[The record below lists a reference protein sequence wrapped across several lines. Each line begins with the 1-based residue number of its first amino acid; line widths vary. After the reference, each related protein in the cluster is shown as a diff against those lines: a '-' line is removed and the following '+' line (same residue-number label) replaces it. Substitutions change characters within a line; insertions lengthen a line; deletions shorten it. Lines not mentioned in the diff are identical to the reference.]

1 MKKTILILVSII
13 ILIIFSVVSCNIIKS
28 THTKSPTFN
37 SPISDGSEQTDSTA
51 SAVSPSSSDNA
62 GDQPEDN
69 ANPVVVIESA
79 EPNYELDKYTSSS
92 GGYYYIP
99 MKGVRANVVDNTKI
113 VKENSSL
120 SEGRI
125 VYKIP
130 DRMKVRST
138 YKVLVRISKSKKT
151 ISVYEKL
158 SGDVVTSTLP
168 VTETMDVKLIDVSPD
183 DRKEFNIIEINSSEQ
198 IVEDGDTYTEWSW
211 DVTPIHVGSSKL
223 KIIISV
229 IRDKGKK
236 DIVYEDTVIV
246 EKDILVQIGFFLE
259 SYWQLLLTSIAIP
272 FIVFLYKRRKEK
284 EKKRRR

>member
-1 MKKTILILVSII
+1 MSII
-13 ILIIFSVVSCNIIKS
+13 IVIIFSVISCNLGKS
-28 THTKSPTFN
+28 AHTKSPTFN
-37 SPISDGSEQTDSTA
+37 SPISDGLADSIAVTADSIALTDI
-51 SAVSPSSSDNA
+51 SPES
-62 GDQPEDN
+62 
-69 ANPVVVIESA
+69 ANPIVVIESA
-79 EPNYELDKYTSSS
+79 EPTYSV

-99 MKGVRANVVDNTKI
+99 MKGVRANVIDNTKI

-130 DRMKVRST
+130 ERMKVRST

-151 ISVYEKL
+151 ISIYEKL

-168 VTETMDVKLIDVSPD
+168 VTETMDVKLIDISPE

-211 DVTPIHVGSSKL
+211 NVTPIHVGSSKL

-246 EKDILVQIGFFLE
+246 EKDILVQIGFFFE